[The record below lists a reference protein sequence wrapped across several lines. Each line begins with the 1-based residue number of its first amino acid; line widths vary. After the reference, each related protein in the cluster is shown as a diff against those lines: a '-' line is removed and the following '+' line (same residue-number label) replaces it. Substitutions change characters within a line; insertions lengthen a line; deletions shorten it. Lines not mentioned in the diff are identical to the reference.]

1 MTTNDDEPVDE
12 FSERIETL
20 EIILQNYYDD
30 KFLKILELDC
40 KPGSRK
46 GGELKMSKIN
56 YLKSYKKL
64 F

>member
-20 EIILQNYYDD
+20 EIILQNYHDD
-30 KFLKILELDC
+30 KFLKILDIDC

-46 GGELKMSKIN
+46 GGEIKMKIKK
-56 YLKSYKKL
+56 YLKK
-64 F
+64 

>member
-12 FSERIETL
+12 FSERVDTL

-30 KFLKILELDC
+30 KFLKISKIDC

-46 GGELKMSKIN
+46 GGELIFRESN
-56 YLKSYKKL
+56 
-64 F
+64 